1 MAETNYTVNYEDK
14 RFAEVESDKKQA
26 LSELEKTYA
35 GMINSSDDYY
45 NAQIDATRE
54 WADKQSSLQ
63 QEQTDFAIKEIEQ
76 QKEQTRKDYIKEQS
90 GAYVDWQKQ
99 SNKYGANAEQMAAQ
113 GMTNT
118 GYAESSQ
125 VAMYNQYQTRVTTA
139 RESYNLAIQ
148 NYNNAITEARLQN
161 NAILAEIAYEALQQ
175 ELELSLQ
182 GLQYENSLLLEQAN
196 QKLQVEN
203 TYYQRYQDVLKQ
215 INTENAL
222 AEEVRQY
229 NADLA
234 YKNAALAEEQR
245 QFNEQMAFEKQKYE
259 DSQAS
264 AAVTYTGGS
273 GGGSGGGGTTKYS
286 SAAKI
291 NAKAAAS
298 KNNGQTTIKGGGKV
312 GSTFNGTT
320 YSAAVKY
327 MESNGVP
334 SSNASGI
341 MTQHEWS
348 RRKSSY
354 SYKTYQDYL
363 KDVVTYNIKYH
374 SK

>member
-1 MAETNYTVNYEDK
+1 MAETNYTVNYDDK

-26 LSELEKTYA
+26 LTELEKTYA
-35 GMINSSDDYY
+35 GMIDSSDDYY

-63 QEQTDFAIKEIEQ
+63 QAQTDFAIKEIEQ
-76 QKEQTRKDYIKEQS
+76 QKEQTHKDYIKEQS

-125 VAMYNQYQTRVTTA
+125 VAMYNQYQNRVTTA

-148 NYNNAITEARLQN
+148 NYNNSITEARLQN

-182 GLQYENSLLLEQAN
+182 GFQYKNSLLLEQAN

-229 NADLA
+229 NSDLA

-245 QFNEQMAFEKQKYE
+245 QFNEQMAFEKQKYA

-264 AAVTYTGGS
+264 STAIYTGGS
-273 GGGSGGGGTTKYS
+273 GDSSGSKKSSSS
-286 SAAKI
+286 SASMI
-291 NAKAAAS
+291 NAKASAS

-312 GSTFNGTT
+312 GATFNGTT

-341 MTQHEWS
+341 MTQHEWT

>member
-26 LSELEKTYA
+26 LTELEKTYA
-35 GMINSSDDYY
+35 GMINSSDGYY

-148 NYNNAITEARLQN
+148 NYNNSITEARLQN

-182 GLQYENSLLLEQAN
+182 GFQYKNSLLLEQAN
-196 QKLQVEN
+196 HKLQVEN

-222 AEEVRQY
+222 AEEVRQH
-229 NADLA
+229 NEDLA

-245 QFNEQMAFEKQKYE
+245 QFDILHPKTEP
-259 DSQAS
+259 
-264 AAVTYTGGS
+264 VVYTGGGGKS
-273 GGGSGGGGTTKYS
+273 GGSSGKINSSSKSMVESKAKGTTLK
-286 SAAKI
+286 
-291 NAKAAAS
+291 S
-298 KNNGQTTIKGGGKV
+298 KGTTTIKNGAKSSGTAANSKEPTVDMSSVLALGYGPISASKLDSLIRQGKV
-312 GSTFNGTT
+312 KEYTENGKL
-320 YSAAVKY
+320 KY
-327 MESNGVP
+327 
-334 SSNASGI
+334 
-341 MTQHEWS
+341 
-348 RRKSSY
+348 K
-354 SYKTYQDYL
+354 K
-363 KDVVTYNIKYH
+363 VVTTRFK
-374 SK
+374 

>member
-54 WADKQSSLQ
+54 WADKQSALQ

-99 SNKYGANAEQMAAQ
+99 SNKYGANAEMMAAQ

-182 GLQYENSLLLEQAN
+182 GFQYKNSLLLEQAN
-196 QKLQVEN
+196 HKLQVEN

-245 QFNEQMAFEKQKYE
+245 QFDILHPQTEP
-259 DSQAS
+259 
-264 AAVTYTGGS
+264 VVYTGGDDNDDKPKYIE
-273 GGGSGGGGTTKYS
+273 TKLTGKVKFPVQVKAEKEAEEKRKNS
-286 SAAKI
+286 KDIPVDTKSLI
-291 NAKAAAS
+291 NAGLAGASAKKIQSEIKAGRLKES
-298 KNNGQTTIKGGGKV
+298 VVNGKLTYTRVFTFGK
-312 GSTFNGTT
+312 
-320 YSAAVKY
+320 
-327 MESNGVP
+327 
-334 SSNASGI
+334 
-341 MTQHEWS
+341 
-348 RRKSSY
+348 
-354 SYKTYQDYL
+354 
-363 KDVVTYNIKYH
+363 
-374 SK
+374 

>member
-26 LSELEKTYA
+26 LTELEKTYA

-63 QEQTDFAIKEIEQ
+63 QAQTDFAIKEIEQ

-125 VAMYNQYQTRVTTA
+125 VAMYNQYQTRVTTS

-182 GLQYENSLLLEQAN
+182 GFQYKNSLLLEQAN
-196 QKLQVEN
+196 HKLQVEN

-234 YKNAALAEEQR
+234 YKNAALAEEKR

-264 AAVTYTGGS
+264 AAVTYTGGGSS
-273 GGGSGGGGTTKYS
+273 GSKKKSSSSSKSKVESKAKGTTLK
-286 SAAKI
+286 
-291 NAKAAAS
+291 S
-298 KNNGQTTIKGGGKV
+298 KGTTTIKSGAKVGGTSTKSKEPTVDMSSVLALGYGPISASKLDSLIRQGKV
-312 GSTFNGTT
+312 KEYTENGKLKYKNIVTT
-320 YSAAVKY
+320 RFK
-327 MESNGVP
+327 
-334 SSNASGI
+334 
-341 MTQHEWS
+341 
-348 RRKSSY
+348 
-354 SYKTYQDYL
+354 
-363 KDVVTYNIKYH
+363 
-374 SK
+374 